1 MEEQVGNR
9 EPFLE
14 PVYLNEKMVLNCAA
28 YIFKGYTLESE
39 TNDATQIERNRG
51 GKAGISFLE
60 RLISIGLEV
69 GSKQSSTSGN
79 RSARRYTVGG
89 LHMSLIDE
97 LHSRKMLHVVDPESS
112 GEDLDSIRYVEM
124 LAELRPVDFY
134 ALIDTLRMAI
144 PVVEKVLTSI
154 VKPLYDQHR
163 NSQSQITNHSE
174 KKRSNRPSNAQ
185 NKRVEQ
191 QNLDKFQLALGETGN
206 YATAIQ
212 GLLEHLESD
221 YRRSKQLEMVM
232 WSVGHSPRPYGIVDL
247 DLADYEPEELRAKLS
262 GGTYHVVG
270 KVTRKVRTGQSIN
283 VLQKSVLFSAMSLLN
298 RVVEARGETDALR
311 KYREKLPVARQVLE
325 HFGLLEIPGPALRV
339 TAMSVCI

>member
-1 MEEQVGNR
+1 MEEQVANR
-9 EPFLE
+9 DPFLE
-14 PVYLNEKMVLNCAA
+14 PIYLNEKMVLNCAA
-28 YIFKGYTLESE
+28 YLFKGYSLESE
-39 TNDATQIERNRG
+39 SNNTTLKERSRS
-51 GKAGISFLE
+51 GKAGFSFLE
-60 RLISIGLEV
+60 RLISVGLEA
-69 GSKQSSTSGN
+69 GSTQSSTSGN

-97 LHSRKMLHVVDPESS
+97 LHGRKMLREINPESS
-112 GEDLDSIRYVEM
+112 GEDLDSISYVEM

-163 NSQSQITNHSE
+163 KSQTQIAKFSGT
-174 KKRSNRPSNAQ
+174 KKDNRSNSAQ

-191 QNLDKFQLALGETGN
+191 QNLDRFQLALGETGN

-212 GLLEHLESD
+212 GLLEHLEND

-232 WSVGHSPRPYGIVDL
+232 WSVDDSPRPYGVVDL

-270 KVTRKVRTGQSIN
+270 KVTRNVRKGQSIN
-283 VLQKSVLFSAMSLLN
+283 LLQKSVLFSSMSLLN
-298 RVVEARGETDALR
+298 RVVEAQGESDALK
-311 KYREKLPVARQVLE
+311 KYRQKLLVARQNLE
-325 HFGLLEIPGPALRV
+325 HFGLLEIPGPARRI

>member
-1 MEEQVGNR
+1 MEEQVANR

-28 YIFKGYTLESE
+28 YIFKGYSLESE
-39 TNDATQIERNRG
+39 SNNTIQKESIRG
-51 GKAGISFLE
+51 GKAGFNFLQ
-60 RLISIGLEV
+60 RLISVDLEA
-69 GSKQSSTSGN
+69 SSTQLLTSGN

-97 LHSRKMLHVVDPESS
+97 LRSRNMLRATNLESS
-112 GEDLDSIRYVEM
+112 GEDLDSTRYVET

-163 NSQSQITNHSE
+163 ESQLSGTKGNN
-174 KKRSNRPSNAQ
+174 RSSSTQ

-191 QNLDKFQLALGETGN
+191 QKSDKFKLALGETGN

-212 GLLEHLESD
+212 GLLEHLEND

-232 WSVGHSPRPYGIVDL
+232 WSVDDRPRPYGVVDL

-270 KVTRKVRTGQSIN
+270 KVTRNVRRGQSIN
-283 VLQKSVLFSAMSLLN
+283 LLQKSVLFSSMSLLN
-298 RVVEARGETDALR
+298 RVVEALGESDALK
-311 KYREKLPVARQVLE
+311 KYHQQLLTAKENLE
-325 HFGLLEIPGPALRV
+325 HFGLLEIPGPARRV

>member
-60 RLISIGLEV
+60 RLISIGLDV
-69 GSKQSSTSGN
+69 GSKQSSTSEN

-144 PVVEKVLTSI
+144 PIVEKVLTSHRKTP
-154 VKPLYDQHR
+154 VRSTSEFTKP
-163 NSQSQITNHSE
+163 
-174 KKRSNRPSNAQ
+174 
-185 NKRVEQ
+185 
-191 QNLDKFQLALGETGN
+191 
-206 YATAIQ
+206 
-212 GLLEHLESD
+212 D
-221 YRRSKQLEMVM
+221 Y
-232 WSVGHSPRPYGIVDL
+232 
-247 DLADYEPEELRAKLS
+247 
-262 GGTYHVVG
+262 
-270 KVTRKVRTGQSIN
+270 
-283 VLQKSVLFSAMSLLN
+283 
-298 RVVEARGETDALR
+298 
-311 KYREKLPVARQVLE
+311 
-325 HFGLLEIPGPALRV
+325 
-339 TAMSVCI
+339 